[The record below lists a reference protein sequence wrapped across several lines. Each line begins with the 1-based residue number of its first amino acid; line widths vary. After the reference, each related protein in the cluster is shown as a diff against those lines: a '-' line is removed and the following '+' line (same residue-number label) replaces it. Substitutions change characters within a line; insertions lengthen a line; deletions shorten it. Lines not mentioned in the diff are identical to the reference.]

1 LLRAR
6 GAVGVRGQLGV
17 LEEQQVEEQE
27 PHEMSESQS
36 NRECTDSVAE
46 KVFRNFSQNNPHM
59 EQSEQNSPLT

>member
-1 LLRAR
+1 
-6 GAVGVRGQLGV
+6 V

-36 NRECTDSVAE
+36 NRECTESVAE